1 MQDADVSDAAPRDMF
16 LNKMKQN
23 KGIAAPL
30 CTRAA
35 ALPFLL
41 LTAWRAVRPPRQRAG
56 GLRPAAGNRFE

>member
-1 MQDADVSDAAPRDMF
+1 MQDADDSDAAPRDMF

-41 LTAWRAVRPPRQRAG
+41 LTAWRAAGRGPPARRRKP
-56 GLRPAAGNRFE
+56 L

>member
-1 MQDADVSDAAPRDMF
+1 MQDADDSDAAPRDMF

-35 ALPFLL
+35 ALPFC
-41 LTAWRAVRPPRQRAG
+41 
-56 GLRPAAGNRFE
+56 F

>member
-1 MQDADVSDAAPRDMF
+1 MQDADDSDAAPRDMF

-35 ALPFLL
+35 ALPFF
-41 LTAWRAVRPPRQRAG
+41 TSDGMAG
-56 GLRPAAGNRFE
+56 RPAATAAGPGASGRRRKPL

>member
-1 MQDADVSDAAPRDMF
+1 MQDADDSDAAPRDMF

-41 LTAWRAVRPPRQRAG
+41 LTAWRAGPPPETAVNDMTHRKEEK
-56 GLRPAAGNRFE
+56 P